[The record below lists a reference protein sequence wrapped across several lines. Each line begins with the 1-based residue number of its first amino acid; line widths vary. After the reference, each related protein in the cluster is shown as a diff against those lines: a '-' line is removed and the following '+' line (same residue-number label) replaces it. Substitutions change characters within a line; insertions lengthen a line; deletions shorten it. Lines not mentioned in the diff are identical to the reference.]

1 MPRSVVPNSF
11 TPTTISASTTA
22 ISRKLSVTKFEASIK
37 NWVMAGVS
45 APSDA
50 IMPVIE
56 GITIT
61 IMMASTTTAIAATK
75 MG

>member
-1 MPRSVVPNSF
+1 
-11 TPTTISASTTA
+11 
-22 ISRKLSVTKFEASIK
+22 
-37 NWVMAGVS
+37 MAGVS

-61 IMMASTTTAIAATK
+61 IMMASTTTAITATK

>member
-1 MPRSVVPNSF
+1 M
-11 TPTTISASTTA
+11 
-22 ISRKLSVTKFEASIK
+22 SVTKFEASIK

-61 IMMASTTTAIAATK
+61 IMMASTTTAITATK